1 MPLSTELLLHR
12 AGAKSYWRGLRYRDA
27 VQELHV
33 YSRHVAARVR
43 GNEDYSVS
51 LSWDGSVLVGEC
63 TCPHGDEGFFCKHC
77 VAVGLVLMDRD
88 LDVPPS
94 DAEDVELRERL
105 TSLSREAL
113 VELLYECA
121 GRDRAL
127 HARIMRA

>member
-77 VAVGLVLMDRD
+77 VAVGLHLLRTADAAPDRSSSDSNVGRASRSVLASRTDT
-88 LDVPPS
+88 DV
-94 DAEDVELRERL
+94 
-105 TSLSREAL
+105 
-113 VELLYECA
+113 CA
-121 GRDRAL
+121 GQGWRGGRFGV
-127 HARIMRA
+127 